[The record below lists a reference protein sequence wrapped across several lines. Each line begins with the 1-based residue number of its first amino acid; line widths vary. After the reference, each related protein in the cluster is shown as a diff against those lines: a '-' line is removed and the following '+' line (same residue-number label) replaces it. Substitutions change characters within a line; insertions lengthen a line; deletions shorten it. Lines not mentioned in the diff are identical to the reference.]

1 MVLFNCISL
10 VNNRIEHLCVC
21 VCVFLSLVFL
31 CVCEL
36 PVHAFSYV
44 PVEICS

>member
-1 MVLFNCISL
+1 MIELNICVYVCVCISL
-10 VNNRIEHLCVC
+10 IGLFV
-21 VCVFLSLVFL
+21 